1 MYKKRVIQDF
11 VKNLSITLNNNYFF
25 YKNGQHKKA
34 IKKQE

>member
-25 YKNGQHKKA
+25 IKTGNTKKL
-34 IKKQE
+34 